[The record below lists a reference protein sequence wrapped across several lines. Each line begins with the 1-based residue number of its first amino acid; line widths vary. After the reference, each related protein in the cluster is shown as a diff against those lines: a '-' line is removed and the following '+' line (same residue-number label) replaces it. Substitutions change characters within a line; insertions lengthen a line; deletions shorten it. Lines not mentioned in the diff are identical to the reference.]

1 MKKILYISY
10 DGMTDPLGQSQV
22 IPYIAGLT
30 KNGYSFTL
38 LSFEK
43 KDRFLKHGESIRH
56 LLDSLNIEWV
66 PLTFTSS
73 PPFLAKYW
81 DLYRMKAKA
90 FQLHKRANF
99 DMVHCRSYVSSSV
112 GLALK
117 KKFGVKFFFDMRGFW
132 VDERVDG
139 GLWNLNNPIYRLAY
153 KVYKEKEKQYLNN
166 ASTIISLTE
175 AGKKEMESWPAYNNK
190 IPVQVIPCSADFDHF
205 QVVDKEKRYFS
216 RKQLGISQDD
226 LVISY
231 LGSIGTW
238 YMLDEM
244 MRLFSK
250 LLLKYPDAKFLFIT
264 PDNKD
269 NIISC
274 AQKYSVSTEKIIVR
288 SAIRNEV
295 PSFIWASDISLF
307 FIKPSYSKI
316 SSSPTK
322 LGEIL
327 ACGVPVICN
336 AGVGDVQ
343 KIIQDTNGGFT
354 LAEISEAECE
364 KAIQAVPSL
373 LAMNPEEIRSRAYV
387 YYNLETAVEKYAN
400 CYKSILD

>member
-22 IPYIAGLT
+22 IPYVAGLT

-43 KDRFLKHGESIRH
+43 KDRFLKYGENIRH

-66 PLTFTSS
+66 PLNFTRY
-73 PPFLAKYW
+73 PPFLSKYW

-90 FQLHKRANF
+90 FQLHEELKF

-139 GLWNLNNPIYRLAY
+139 GLWNLNNPIYKFAY
-153 KVYKEKEKQYLNN
+153 KLYKEKEKQYLNN

-175 AGKKEMESWPAYNNK
+175 AGKKEMESWSAYNNN

-205 QVVDKEKRYFS
+205 QVVNKEKRYSS
-216 RKQLGISQDD
+216 REKLGICQDS

-238 YMLDEM
+238 YLLDEM
-244 MRLFSK
+244 MMLYSK
-250 LLLKYPDAKFLFIT
+250 LLLQYPNAKFLFIT
-264 PDNKD
+264 PDNEDK
-269 NIISC
+269 IISC
-274 AQKYSVSTEKIIVR
+274 AQHYNVSAEKIIVR
-288 SAIRNEV
+288 SATRKEV
-295 PSFIWASDISLF
+295 PSLIWASDISLF

-354 LAEISEAECE
+354 LAEINETECE
-364 KAIQAVPSL
+364 KAIQAVPTL
-373 LAMNPEEIRSRAYV
+373 LAMNPEEIRSRSHA
-387 YYNLETAVEKYAN
+387 YYNLETAIEKYTS
-400 CYKSILD
+400 CYKSILY